1 MNAEVVDGEDLNFAG
16 LALGSRFFPWANLTE
31 MLVSVWAI
39 VCRPSRKSLQMLLDL
54 LRVEDS
60 EGGRF
65 DPRDVP
71 ESSEHLVSRMRR
83 RLPLL
88 PVVR

>member
-39 VCRPSRKSLQMLLDL
+39 VCRPSGGVRK
-54 LRVEDS
+54 VA
-60 EGGRF
+60 
-65 DPRDVP
+65 
-71 ESSEHLVSRMRR
+71 
-83 RLPLL
+83 
-88 PVVR
+88 